1 MNKKNLNTVAII
13 LLALGAFGLIKGMTD
28 LFFVFLFLS
37 SSAFGAA
44 RMLSL
49 MNGEIDIKTSN
60 IRLAILGT
68 IFGVA
73 SMFTPGILEV
83 TFSFL
88 FGTCFGLIGVALIH
102 EKSK

>member
-13 LLALGAFGLIKGMTD
+13 LLALGTFGLFKGMSD

-37 SSAFGAA
+37 SCLFGAA

-68 IFGVA
+68 IFGVV

-88 FGTCFGLIGVALIH
+88 FGTCFGLIGVALIQ

>member
-37 SSAFGAA
+37 SCLFGAA

-68 IFGVA
+68 VFGVV

>member
-13 LLALGAFGLIKGMTD
+13 LLALGTFGLFKGMTD

-49 MNGEIDIKTSN
+49 MNDEIDIKTSN

-68 IFGVA
+68 VFGITSMFAPGVFELVA
-73 SMFTPGILEV
+73 SFG
-83 TFSFL
+83 